1 MFVHV
6 FARQTGALRLA
17 TCNLHT
23 AAVGEGISAVLQDV
37 AISQF
42 IEQQEVAR
50 LGLPPPLLRRSH
62 WLEAGSVTFNLI
74 TADVALAADHP
85 AKYEVQRQFLEL
97 HDMKTKR
104 FMHILYDLVFL
115 LPNVQA
121 VIFSVCVYMC
131 AVDFGFF
138 GLRRNT
144 SEAVIAVVV
153 LVDVVFSAA
162 RLVAWTSSAWRKS
175 RPHQAPPSLVSVQ
188 RLTCPTAN
196 LYYIQE
202 NGSSL
207 RKFLNSLTVSFV
219 CGYYEADWLSSE
231 LY

>member
-1 MFVHV
+1 MF
-6 FARQTGALRLA
+6 ACQTGALRLA

-37 AISQF
+37 AIAQF

-85 AKYEVQRQFLEL
+85 AKYEVQRQFLEF

-121 VIFSVCVYMC
+121 VIFYVCVCVYVC
-131 AVDFGFF
+131 FRLWFLWPEEKYKRSRNRCGCLGGCRFF
-138 GLRRNT
+138 GGSVGGL
-144 SEAVIAVVV
+144 
-153 LVDVVFSAA
+153 DFF
-162 RLVAWTSSAWRKS
+162 RLEEITPSSSSAFAS
-175 RPHQAPPSLVSVQ
+175 VSAEIDMSYGQSLLHPGEWIV
-188 RLTCPTAN
+188 TKEIP
-196 LYYIQE
+196 
-202 NGSSL
+202 
-207 RKFLNSLTVSFV
+207 KFSDGTFCL
-219 CGYYEADWLSSE
+219 WL
-231 LY
+231 L